1 MSLDRF
7 LAGVERR
14 AFRMAR
20 LATGNTEDALEIVQ
34 ESMYKLV
41 EKYGSRPGSEWGP
54 LFQRILQSRI
64 TDWHRRS
71 RFRDR
76 FRNWLAGADDN
87 SDPIQEL
94 ADEKDGNPELL
105 LQSQRRID
113 KLEELIHA
121 LPIRQQ
127 QAFLLR
133 TMEGL
138 DVRETARAMGCS
150 EGSVKTHYSRAVHIL
165 REKLGEHWP

>member
-1 MSLDRF
+1 
-7 LAGVERR
+7 
-14 AFRMAR
+14 MAR

-41 EKYGSRPGSEWGP
+41 EKYSSRPEPEWGP
-54 LFQRILQSRI
+54 LFHRILQSRI
-64 TDWHRRS
+64 NDWYRRS

-76 FRNWLAGADDN
+76 FRSWLATADDG

-94 ADEKDGNPELL
+94 PDEKDGNPERL
-105 LQSQRRID
+105 LQSHRRID
-113 KLEELIHA
+113 KLEESIHG

-150 EGSVKTHYSRAVHIL
+150 EGSVKTHYSRAVHTL
-165 REKLGEHWP
+165 REKLGDHWP

>member
-1 MSLDRF
+1 
-7 LAGVERR
+7 
-14 AFRMAR
+14 MAR

-34 ESMYKLV
+34 DAMYKLV
-41 EKYGSRPGSEWGP
+41 EKYASRPESEWGP
-54 LFQRILQSRI
+54 LFHRILQSRI
-64 TDWHRRS
+64 NDWHRRS
-71 RFRDR
+71 SLRERFRG
-76 FRNWLAGADDN
+76 WLGIPGDET
-87 SDPIQEL
+87 DPLQDIP
-94 ADEKDGNPELL
+94 DEKDGNPEYLL
-105 LQSQRRID
+105 RSQRRVD
-113 KLEELIHA
+113 KLEQVIHG

-150 EGSVKTHYSRAVHIL
+150 EGSVKTHYSRAVHTL